1 MKKVLLLDVDDV
13 ICFSGYIEAINE
25 YTGKNYT
32 IDDFSS
38 YYAEDDV
45 FNETEKKSFY
55 KYVRNRNFYHNAQL
69 LPNALSVIKKLNK
82 KYDVYICSSFVLP
95 VNTDCCGKYL
105 KDKYDF
111 LYETLPFINPSHF
124 IFTSNKKVF
133 SADIRIDDRLNNL
146 GNAKLN
152 ILFPSYHNKNIKE
165 KDLEGLNIIRAG
177 KSIEDAWLEIEK
189 TLL

>member
-1 MKKVLLLDVDDV
+1 MQNQIRLKEKLASDVETK
-13 ICFSGYIEAINE
+13 ISEKIEAA
-25 YTGKNYT
+25 KK
-32 IDDFSS
+32 DAADFISEM
-38 YYAEDDV
+38 A
-45 FNETEKKSFY
+45 
-55 KYVRNRNFYHNAQL
+55 
-69 LPNALSVIKKLNK
+69 
-82 KYDVYICSSFVLP
+82 FVLP